1 MSEKK
6 KRVKRKKIIKKSTKK
21 IFQLQQRNTPD
32 SGIQLAT
39 IQQSSKPPS
48 LQYAAHPA
56 PEQIYI

>member
-1 MSEKK
+1 MSWFVKYLLTGLKK
-6 KRVKRKKIIKKSTKK
+6 ECFVA
-21 IFQLQQRNTPD
+21 QQRNTPD